1 MATFNLGRFILNV
14 KGSYRSST
22 TYNKLDVVLYN
33 GSSYVCK
40 ADGVL
45 NKVPTSTTYWQLL
58 AQAGTAT
65 MTEAQKQDII
75 NTLLSQG
82 VIIDPNYNTY
92 TSEEKQKLAGL
103 TSPNNGTLTVN
114 YGNSRIGTF
123 TANQNGNTT
132 VNIPTPNDGTVKFIV
147 ESEPDTSIGSF
158 SLNQK
163 EDVTIKIPVSG
174 GTGTANDGHLTI
186 QHGGTT
192 VGTFTANQATNT
204 TVNIP
209 NNALTIQKNGTTIGS
224 YTPSNATSVNITVPV
239 NVSDL
244 SDASNYMTYKGYT
257 DNDDNTTGD
266 TLDGVCEID
275 KLKSN
280 YIYYCSN
287 CTALTIDDYEY
298 DATKPDCL
306 TQPETYI
313 YVECANDFTVDLN
326 NLPIYLM
333 VRNGNGLSLRNGVKY
348 LIKVQGNVWQI
359 DELI

>member
-280 YIYYCSN
+280 YFYYCSN